1 MTEYYFDSDPAA
13 GTWETFE
20 FDEDTGNVTIRKYAD
35 VQPVLDYNKILPPG
49 QRRQGQGHVAGGQS
63 IPDTIALKWLSEYG
77 VNAWRADHWPAV
89 RRLLEDP
96 EWKHLR
102 PTTFRL

>member
-20 FDEDTGNVTIRKYAD
+20 YDDDTGNVTIRKYAD
-35 VQPVLDYNKILPPG
+35 VQPVLDHNKSFHLESDG
-49 QRRQGQGHVAGGQS
+49 KGKDAWLAAR
-63 IPDTIALKWLSEYG
+63 IPDTIALKWLNDYG

-89 RRLLEDP
+89 RRLLNDP
-96 EWKHLR
+96 EWRHLR
-102 PTTFRL
+102 PTSFRL